1 MNAFMLMQKARG
13 FNGVAAKLCS
23 LSLSACILKTILVL
37 IQRNGCPKDVIFGCL
52 TRRDHLSSLL
62 CISSVEICR
71 LNKSLGRIEAIRKVL
86 FSIDIWH

>member
-1 MNAFMLMQKARG
+1 MNAFMLMQKARA

-37 IQRNGCPKDVIFGCL
+37 IQRSECPKDLHFGCL

-62 CISSVEICR
+62 CISCVEICC
-71 LNKSLGRIEAIRKVL
+71 LNKSLGRIKASHKMW

>member
-1 MNAFMLMQKARG
+1 MNAFMLMQKTRA

-23 LSLSACILKTILVL
+23 FSLSACILKTILVL
-37 IQRNGCPKDVIFGCL
+37 IQRNECPKDCHFGCL

-62 CISSVEICR
+62 CISCVEICG
-71 LNKSLGRIEAIRKVL
+71 LNKSLGRTEAICKMW